1 MKYCCIF
8 LKSGSFWMAFSL
20 AAQELRADVVEGLIG
35 TGVDAAWSSNI
46 ASPKL
51 LLEFIKA
58 SGRREISEQSRAPA
72 FG

>member
-1 MKYCCIF
+1 MKYRCIF
-8 LKSGSFWMAFSL
+8 LKSASFWMAFSP
-20 AAQELRADVVEGLIG
+20 AALELRADVVEGLVG

-51 LLEFIKA
+51 LLEFSKA
-58 SGRREISEQSRAPA
+58 SSRREISERSRAPA